1 MFHRVVAG
9 VIFLGGIFSPQLAQ
23 AATPAAIAAPIEQST
38 ADCTI
43 PTYATDRLVCSNAE
57 LSALDQTLA
66 RMLTDLPSQARG
78 ADNPWLEEQQNW
90 FKRRSL
96 CAFEESHLECARRAY
111 RTREAEMDALA
122 SHADDGKPLRCP
134 SLPAASRYTISNE
147 GLMIIRAR
155 QGEVLVAA
163 WPEEDKGWR
172 PFVSYRWGRTK
183 GRLTRQG
190 DNTALTCRLG

>member
-9 VIFLGGIFSPQLAQ
+9 AMFLTSILSPQLAQ
-23 AATPAAIAAPIEQST
+23 AATPAAIAPPIEQST
-38 ADCTI
+38 ADCTS

-66 RMLTDLPSQARG
+66 RMLTDLPSRARG
-78 ADNPWLEEQQNW
+78 TDNPWLEEQQNW

-96 CAFEESHLECARRAY
+96 CAFEESHLECTKRAY
-111 RTREAEMDALA
+111 QTRVAEMDALA
-122 SHADDGKPLRCP
+122 SYADDGKPLRCP
-134 SLPAASRYTISNE
+134 SLPAASQYTISDQ
-147 GLMIIRAR
+147 GLMIIRAS
-155 QGEVLVAA
+155 QGEVLIAA
-163 WPEEDKGWR
+163 WPKADKGWR

-190 DNTALTCRLG
+190 ATPP